1 MDWREPPSCR
11 RLGILTKNMTAK
23 FTAESGEI
31 AASGTRLVGADASK
45 IHQRN
50 ETGDF
55 SDGAVE

>member
-1 MDWREPPSCR
+1 
-11 RLGILTKNMTAK
+11 MTAK

-50 ETGDF
+50 ETGDI